1 MKNEHHIIT
10 HKDVKFNTLVYGC
23 SNEEL
28 IAQLNEN
35 KIFDIKFLIHSQ
47 KNFYKDLD
55 HQELIKYNI
64 NKKFESKISEEAQ
77 KNYQEFY
84 NSNFNTFAFQF
95 IRRGLKTLDIHEIRN
110 HFAYFYYNF
119 FNIVKEKKIELMI
132 FFSFPHLGADFIL
145 YKIAKM
151 LNLKTILLYQ
161 TIFPNKYL
169 IYQDISKLGRIE
181 KVKVKENK
189 FNIQEL
195 KEFIRKYIVNY
206 QSLQK
211 RTFKE
216 RKALF
221 KRNTLKNVIIRIL
234 IKLRL
239 IFREDQA
246 FLEKKYLYNL
256 EKKQI
261 NVSDIDEICKNKKI
275 IFFALHMQPELTT
288 SLLGENYED
297 QILALEKLSLFAKD
311 EWAIIVKDHPAQT
324 SYQRNDFFFK
334 RLNLLKNVYFI
345 DRKSDT
351 EIMIKRSNLVATI
364 TGTIGFEALYFSKKC
379 LIFGNCWYQNFAGIF
394 RVKDKTTGEEINEF
408 INTNI
413 ESHKFLRDFNS
424 FLSTCE
430 NGVVDSY
437 YKSEVKNFNNE
448 ENCKDIINS
457 LSKFITNYQ
466 K

>member
-10 HKDVKFNTLVYGC
+10 HKDVKFKTLVYGC

-28 IAQLNEN
+28 ITQLNEN

-119 FNIVKEKKIELMI
+119 FNIVKEKKIDLMI

-246 FLEKKYLYNL
+246 FLEY
-256 EKKQI
+256 
-261 NVSDIDEICKNKKI
+261 
-275 IFFALHMQPELTT
+275 
-288 SLLGENYED
+288 SLLDN
-297 QILALEKLSLFAKD
+297 
-311 EWAIIVKDHPAQT
+311 
-324 SYQRNDFFFK
+324 
-334 RLNLLKNVYFI
+334 LN
-345 DRKSDT
+345 
-351 EIMIKRSNLVATI
+351 
-364 TGTIGFEALYFSKKC
+364 
-379 LIFGNCWYQNFAGIF
+379 IF
-394 RVKDKTTGEEINEF
+394 
-408 INTNI
+408 
-413 ESHKFLRDFNS
+413 
-424 FLSTCE
+424 
-430 NGVVDSY
+430 
-437 YKSEVKNFNNE
+437 
-448 ENCKDIINS
+448 
-457 LSKFITNYQ
+457 
-466 K
+466 